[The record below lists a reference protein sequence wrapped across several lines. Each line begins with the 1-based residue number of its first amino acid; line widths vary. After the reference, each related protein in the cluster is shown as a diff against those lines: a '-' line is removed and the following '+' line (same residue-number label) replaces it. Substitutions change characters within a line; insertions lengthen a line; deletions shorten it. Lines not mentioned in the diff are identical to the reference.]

1 MLDINAFLVEKG
13 GDPEIIKASQKK
25 RGDSVEL
32 VDEIIAEYKEWVKLR
47 FDLDEH
53 NKKLNSVQKEIGK
66 RFKAK
71 EDAKDLI
78 AEKEK
83 LSNEKKEIIEKK
95 LKPIRI
101 YVVKSIKLVTS
112 FMNQLLILKMKKTMN
127 WLEPGLQKITKT
139 RTNCC
144 SYWCTS
150 QIISS

>member
-83 LSNEKKEIIEKK
+83 LSNEKKEIIEKEAEADKNLRSKINQVGNIVHESVVDSQDEEYSK
-95 LKPIRI
+95 LCQEII
-101 YVVKSIKLVTS
+101 DSA
-112 FMNQLLILKMKKTMN
+112 NLKAN
-127 WLEPGLQKITKT
+127 
-139 RTNCC
+139 
-144 SYWCTS
+144 
-150 QIISS
+150 

>member
-1 MLDINAFLVEKG
+1 MLDINAFLVEK
-13 GDPEIIKASQKK
+13 EVIQKLLKHRKK

-83 LSNEKKEIIEKK
+83 LSNEKRK
-95 LKPIRI
+95 L
-101 YVVKSIKLVTS
+101 
-112 FMNQLLILKMKKTMN
+112 LK
-127 WLEPGLQKITKT
+127 
-139 RTNCC
+139 R
-144 SYWCTS
+144 S
-150 QIISS
+150 